1 MSLRTCHV
9 CERMLTPRSFS
20 GDSAVCKLCN
30 SGEWKKRQEAA
41 ITKLMARACV
51 SCDKEF
57 RRPKPSRVRC
67 DDCID
72 NAPTAKWAA
81 SRIQSAKKKCR
92 AANLPFDLDKNYVRS
107 LLPEDMACPLCQRTM
122 TKHSREKG
130 RRHVATIDRINPV
143 KGYVKGN
150 LMVMCSACNHAKSNA
165 TVEFMRRYLALYESV
180 DRVDDDDMPLYSER
194 APDMPQK
201 RHETKED
208 TRPFYGP
215 ERPPVDWVAEI
226 RKAYAETALMHL
238 LENLNPKSV

>member
-67 DDCID
+67 DDCLD
-72 NAPTAKWAA
+72 NA
-81 SRIQSAKKKCR
+81 
-92 AANLPFDLDKNYVRS
+92 YVRS